1 MALTPVELLPKEAP
15 RGCGR
20 PLENAHRGCQRAKP
34 GTYPPAPTCPGD
46 EMRWHCHGANYE
58 ELVSNLQSSSRTR
71 SDRQHQCDQTMASS
85 VIRQWLVVEKAFL
98 WLTDPVLRFVC
109 RAGDSDVV

>member
-20 PLENAHRGCQRAKP
+20 PLENAHRGCKPVLAACAPP

-71 SDRQHQCDQTMASS
+71 SDRRHQCDQTVTSS
-85 VIRQWLVVEKAFL
+85 VIRQWLLASSGGEFFVV
-98 WLTDPVLRFVC
+98 
-109 RAGDSDVV
+109 G